1 MIAADHGQSTIHTR
15 LPLHGENMKWLK
27 AHTRAVG
34 NSGRVLHVYLDPG
47 QEERVLPWLR
57 EFVGGAGRVFSFEEV
72 MALTGPPLD
81 GTHAAGIENAG
92 DAGNGLTG
100 HADWV
105 RRSLGDLVA
114 ILDDG
119 YNWQR
124 KDPERESSPYDS
136 QLASQHGAL
145 SWNEVFVPFICAP
158 MAALLE
164 G

>member
-1 MIAADHGQSTIHTR
+1 
-15 LPLHGENMKWLK
+15 MKWLE

-47 QEERVLPWLR
+47 QQERVLPWLR

-72 MALTGPPLD
+72 MALTGPPLEGNHAD
-81 GTHAAGIENAG
+81 GDHADGNHAGAGIGNA
-92 DAGNGLTG
+92 ANGLSG
-100 HADWV
+100 DGLPIHADWV

-124 KDPERESSPYDS
+124 RNPKHESGPYES